1 MNRIEPITADI
12 ISAFVPLMND
22 EDRAELGHDPEQLV
36 AHVWRGSV
44 HSFAGVVDG
53 NPAFIGG
60 VNQRG
65 CVWMIS
71 TPLVAQAKKFY
82 LRATKAEA
90 MKMQA
95 LFPTIWTWVDSRYTK
110 SLRWL
115 DWLGF
120 DIADGAAVP
129 GTSRIIHRVER
140 RA

>member
-1 MNRIEPITADI
+1 MNHVEPITQEI
-12 ISAFVPLMND
+12 IAAFVPLMD
-22 EDRAELGHDPEQLV
+22 DGDRAELGHDPEQLV

-44 HSFAGVVDG
+44 HSFAGIVDG
-53 NPAFIGG
+53 QPAFIGG
-60 VNQRG
+60 VNGRG

-71 TPLVAQAKKFY
+71 TPMVARAKKFY
-82 LRATKAEA
+82 LRATRDQAA
-90 MKMQA
+90 KMQA
-95 LFPTIWTWVDSRYTK
+95 LFPTIWTWVDSRYTR

-129 GTSRIIHRVER
+129 GTGRIIHRVER